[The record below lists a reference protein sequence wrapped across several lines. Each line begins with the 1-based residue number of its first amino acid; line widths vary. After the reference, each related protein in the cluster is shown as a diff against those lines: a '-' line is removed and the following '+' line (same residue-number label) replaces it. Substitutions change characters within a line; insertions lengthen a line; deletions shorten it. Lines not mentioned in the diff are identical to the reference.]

1 MGLVLLL
8 MHQNMVYDGIKSPS
22 FAPSRVGKDEI
33 LYKTSLSS
41 SYVSNVTEKI
51 LMAHFKYCRFESL
64 IPVVAYDATVMT
76 PVPCF
81 SRNFKRSDFAPAL

>member
-33 LYKTSLSS
+33 LYKTSLLSS
-41 SYVSNVTEKI
+41 CVE
-51 LMAHFKYCRFESL
+51 
-64 IPVVAYDATVMT
+64 
-76 PVPCF
+76 
-81 SRNFKRSDFAPAL
+81 